1 MRLNKLSAFSQKKA
15 TVFMDDEKSELQE
28 DKGKAIVAIVHEIR
42 NPLAVIK
49 LTNQLMQEVFDKQE
63 RDLLLMQSY
72 MMIISQNIGR
82 IEDHLKEALTYK
94 KRDAILEPVN
104 VCDCLDKAGY
114 LAQDRIYLGGITLN
128 NNYTGDH
135 MVYGQEEKL
144 TTAFLNIIINAI
156 EAIKKDKGKIW
167 ISVYETNN
175 TVRITVK
182 DNGCGMDPGVAEKI
196 FDPSFSTKDG
206 IGIGL
211 SNVKEIMNLHKA
223 HIVADSLAGVGTS
236 ISILF
241 NSISAGEVKSS
252 SKQTSRPVSGDH

>member
-1 MRLNKLSAFSQKKA
+1 MRLNKLSALSQKTA
-15 TVFMDDEKSELQE
+15 TVFMDEKSELQE
-28 DKGKAIVAIVHEIR
+28 DKEKAIVAIVHEIR
-42 NPLAVIK
+42 NPLAAIK
-49 LTNQLMQEVFDKQE
+49 LTNQLMQEAFDKQE
-63 RDLLLMQSY
+63 RDQLLMQSY
-72 MMIISQNIGR
+72 MMIISKNIGR

-94 KRDAILEPVN
+94 ERDTILELVN
-104 VCDCLDKAGY
+104 VCDCLDKAVC
-114 LAQDRIYLGGITLN
+114 LAQDRINLGGITLN

-135 MVYGQEEKL
+135 LVYGQEEKL

-156 EAIKKDKGKIW
+156 EAIKTDKGKIW

-175 TVRITVK
+175 TVRITLK
-182 DNGCGMDPGVAEKI
+182 DNGCGMEPAVAEKI

-211 SNVKEIMNLHKA
+211 SYVKEIMNQNKA

-241 NSISAGEVKSS
+241 NSIPKEDGITKSKILKDS
-252 SKQTSRPVSGDH
+252 LHDSH